1 MLEVSRNPQRLQHH
15 KLSQNEF
22 SRNAQSWQRWQFLY
36 CLNLENK
43 LDQA

>member
-22 SRNAQSWQRWQFLY
+22 SRNAQSWQCWQFLY